1 MTGIASTLTT
11 SQIAT
16 AVQQANAIATADT
29 SPAAPGTFV
38 FFAAF
43 DGTNNSLDPDLAGNT
58 QATAVA

>member
-16 AVQQANAIATADT
+16 ADT
-29 SPAAPGTFV
+29 SPVAPGTFV

-43 DGTNNSLDPDLAGNT
+43 DGTNNSLDPNVAGDT
-58 QATAVA
+58 QTTAVT